1 MVIDCIKLD
10 SIDICTYSRYRL
22 DYKHGEQLEKF
33 TLKKGEKV
41 ETNAMQELLSTL
53 GTVVT
58 QVLTWVGSVAS
69 TIVQTPLLLVTTGF
83 LMLGGAIGIFGRLLS
98 KN

>member
-1 MVIDCIKLD
+1 M
-10 SIDICTYSRYRL
+10 
-22 DYKHGEQLEKF
+22 
-33 TLKKGEKV
+33 

>member
-1 MVIDCIKLD
+1 MAD
-10 SIDICTYSRYRL
+10 
-22 DYKHGEQLEKF
+22 
-33 TLKKGEKV
+33 
-41 ETNAMQELLSTL
+41 LLTEL

-69 TIVQTPLLLVTTGF
+69 TIVSTPLLLLTSGF
-83 LMLGGAIGIFGRLLS
+83 LVLGGAIGIFGRLLS